1 MQITDASRFVIGGMA
16 PRSDKSSA
24 SAHLRQRASGVK
36 AMDEVLDREIVAAV
50 RRFVERD
57 VIPNASALEHRDE
70 YPHAMVSTM
79 RELGLFGATI
89 PAEFGGLGLSFLT
102 YARVMEELSR
112 GWMSL
117 AGVIN
122 SHLIMAHVIA
132 NHGTDAQKKYFL
144 PAMAR
149 GEKRGG
155 LALTEPHAGSDVQS
169 IRTTATRRGDDY
181 ILTGSKMFITNARH
195 GTMLAVAAKTNPHAD
210 PAYAGISMFAVEK
223 SDRGPT
229 VSRNLDKLGYK
240 GIDTCEV
247 LFEDVPVAAANLIGG
262 VEGAGFKQ
270 VMSALEV
277 GRINVAARAV
287 GVGQAAFET
296 AIRYAQQR
304 TAFGK
309 PICQHQAVQLM
320 LADMATRVEA
330 ARLLVANA
338 ARMKDANERC
348 DVEAGMAKL
357 FASEACAKISLD
369 AMRVLGGYGFMADF
383 PVERFYRDA
392 PLMLIGEGT
401 NEIQAL
407 VIARGLLAR
416 YAI

>member
-1 MQITDASRFVIGGMA
+1 
-16 PRSDKSSA
+16 
-24 SAHLRQRASGVK
+24 
-36 AMDEVLDREIVAAV
+36 MDEVADREIVEAV

-57 VIPNASALEHRDE
+57 VMPLASDLEHQDE
-70 YPHAMVSTM
+70 YPHALVAKMK
-79 RELGLFGATI
+79 ELGLFGATI
-89 PAEFGGLGLSFLT
+89 PVEHGGLGLSFST

-122 SHLIMAHVIA
+122 SHLIMAYVITH
-132 NHGTDAQKKYFL
+132 HGTDTQKKYFL

-169 IRTTATRRGDDY
+169 IRTTAERRGDNY
-181 ILTGSKMFITNARH
+181 MLSGSKMFITNARH
-195 GTMLAVAAKTNPHAD
+195 GTMLAVAAKTNPKAQ

-223 SDRGPT
+223 NESGPT
-229 VSRNLDKLGYK
+229 VSRNIKKLGYK

-247 LFEDVPVAAANLIGG
+247 LLDDLAVPATNLIGG
-262 VEGAGFKQ
+262 VEGQGFKQ

-287 GVGQAAFET
+287 GVGQAAFES

-304 TAFGK
+304 TTFGK
-309 PICQHQAVQLM
+309 PIAQHQAVQLM
-320 LADMATRVEA
+320 LADMGTRVEA
-330 ARLLVANA
+330 ARLLVMNA
-338 ARMKDANERC
+338 AKKKDAGERC

-357 FASEACAKISLD
+357 FASEACAKIALD
-369 AMRVLGGYGFMADF
+369 AMRVLAGYGFTQEF

-392 PLMLIGEGT
+392 PLMMIGEGT

-407 VIARGLLAR
+407 VIAKGLLSR

>member
-1 MQITDASRFVIGGMA
+1 
-16 PRSDKSSA
+16 
-24 SAHLRQRASGVK
+24 
-36 AMDEVLDREIVAAV
+36 MDEVLDKQVIEAV

-57 VIPNASALEHRDE
+57 VMPVATELEHRDE
-70 YPHAMVSTM
+70 YPQALVDKMK
-79 RELGLFGATI
+79 ELGLFGATI
-89 PAEFGGLGLSFLT
+89 PAAHGGLGLSFST

-122 SHLIMAHVIA
+122 SHLIMAYMIVH
-132 NHGTDAQKKYFL
+132 HGTEAQKQYFL
-144 PAMAR
+144 PAMAS

-169 IRTTATRRGDDY
+169 IRSTAVRRGDDY
-181 ILTGSKMFITNARH
+181 FLSGSKMFITNARH
-195 GTMLAVAAKTNPHAD
+195 GTMLAVAAKTNPRAE

-223 SDRGPT
+223 NANGPT
-229 VSRNLDKLGYK
+229 VSRNLKKLGYK

-247 LFEDVPVAAANLIGG
+247 LLEDFAVPAASLIGG
-262 VEGAGFKQ
+262 IEGQGFKQ

-287 GVGQAAFET
+287 GVAQAAFES

-309 PICQHQAVQLM
+309 PIAQHQAVQLM
-320 LADMATRVEA
+320 LADMGTRLEA
-330 ARLLVANA
+330 ARLLVISA
-338 ARMKDANERC
+338 AGKKDAGERC
-348 DVEAGMAKL
+348 DLEAGMAKL
-357 FASEACAKISLD
+357 FASEACAKIALD
-369 AMRVLGGYGFMADF
+369 AMRVLAGYGFTQEF

-392 PLMLIGEGT
+392 PLMMIGEGT
-401 NEIQAL
+401 NEIQSL
-407 VIARGLLAR
+407 VIARGLLTR
-416 YAI
+416 YSI

>member
-1 MQITDASRFVIGGMA
+1 
-16 PRSDKSSA
+16 
-24 SAHLRQRASGVK
+24 
-36 AMDEVLDREIVAAV
+36 MDEVLDKQVIEAV

-57 VIPNASALEHRDE
+57 VMPVATELEHRDE
-70 YPHAMVSTM
+70 YPQALVDRMK
-79 RELGLFGATI
+79 ELGLFGATI
-89 PAEFGGLGLSFLT
+89 PAAHGGLGLSFST

-122 SHLIMAHVIA
+122 SHLIMGYMIA
-132 NHGTDAQKKYFL
+132 NHGTEAQKQYFL
-144 PAMAR
+144 PAMAS
-149 GEKRGG
+149 GQKRGG

-169 IRTTATRRGDDY
+169 IRSTAVRRGDDY
-181 ILTGSKMFITNARH
+181 VLAGSKMFITNARH
-195 GTMLAVAAKTNPHAD
+195 GTMLAVAAKTNPRAE

-223 SDRGPT
+223 NANGPT
-229 VSRNLDKLGYK
+229 VGRNLKKLGYK

-247 LFEDVPVAAANLIGG
+247 LFEDFAVPAASLIGG
-262 VEGAGFKQ
+262 IEGQGFKQ

-287 GVGQAAFET
+287 GVAQAAFEN

-309 PICQHQAVQLM
+309 PIAQHQAVQLM
-320 LADMATRVEA
+320 LADMGTRLEA
-330 ARLLVANA
+330 ARLLVISA
-338 ARMKDANERC
+338 AGKKDAGERC
-348 DVEAGMAKL
+348 DLEAGMAKL
-357 FASEACAKISLD
+357 FASEACAKIALD
-369 AMRVLGGYGFMADF
+369 AMRVLAGYGFTQEF

-392 PLMLIGEGT
+392 PLMMIGEGT
-401 NEIQAL
+401 NEIQSL

-416 YAI
+416 YPI

>member
-1 MQITDASRFVIGGMA
+1 MEEA
-16 PRSDKSSA
+16 
-24 SAHLRQRASGVK
+24 
-36 AMDEVLDREIVAAV
+36 LDNEIVEAV
-50 RRFVERD
+50 RRFVDRE
-57 VIPNASALEHRDE
+57 VIPVASELEHNDE
-70 YPHAMVSTM
+70 YPHALVAKMK
-79 RELGLFGATI
+79 ELGLFGATI
-89 PAEFGGLGLSFLT
+89 PQADGGLGLSFVS
-102 YARVMEELSR
+102 YARIMTELSR

-132 NHGTDAQKKYFL
+132 NHGTAEQKRRFL
-144 PAMAR
+144 PAMAS

-169 IRTTATRRGDDY
+169 IRTTADRKGDNY
-181 ILTGSKMFITNARH
+181 VLSGSKMFITNARY
-195 GTMLAVAAKTNPHAD
+195 GTMLAVAAKTNPKAE
-210 PAYAGISMFAVEK
+210 PAYAGISLFAVEK
-223 SDRGPT
+223 NEHGPT
-229 VSRNLDKLGYK
+229 VSRQLKKLGYK

-247 LFEDVPVAAANLIGG
+247 SLDDLDVPADNLIGG
-262 VEGAGFKQ
+262 REGLGFKQ

-287 GVGQAAFET
+287 GVGQAAFEN

-304 TAFGK
+304 VAFGK
-309 PICQHQAVQLM
+309 PIAEHQAVQLL
-320 LADMATRVEA
+320 LADMGTRLQASRLMVEHA
-330 ARLLVANA
+330 AKK
-338 ARMKDANERC
+338 KDAGERC

-357 FASEACAKISLD
+357 FASEACAKMTLD
-369 AMRVLGGYGFMADF
+369 ALRVLGGYGYMAEF

-392 PLMLIGEGT
+392 PLMMIGEGT

-416 YAI
+416 NPV

>member
-1 MQITDASRFVIGGMA
+1 
-16 PRSDKSSA
+16 
-24 SAHLRQRASGVK
+24 
-36 AMDEVLDREIVAAV
+36 MDQNLDHEIIDAV
-50 RRFVERD
+50 RRFVDRD
-57 VIPNASALEHRDE
+57 VIPVATELEHNDE
-70 YPHAMVSTM
+70 YPHALVARMK
-79 RELGLFGATI
+79 ELGLFGATI
-89 PAEFGGLGLSFLT
+89 PQAHGGLGLSFVT
-102 YARVMEELSR
+102 YARIMAELAR

-122 SHLIMAHVIA
+122 SHLIMAYVIA
-132 NHGTDAQKKYFL
+132 NHGTDDQRGRFL
-144 PAMAR
+144 PAMAT

-169 IRTTATRRGDDY
+169 IRTTANRHGDNY
-181 ILTGSKMFITNARH
+181 VLAGSKMFITNARH
-195 GTMLAVAAKTNPHAD
+195 GTMLAVAAKTNLKAE
-210 PAYAGISMFAVEK
+210 PAYAGISLFAVEK
-223 SDRGPT
+223 NDRGPT
-229 VSRNLDKLGYK
+229 VSRQLKKLGYK

-247 LFEDVPVAAANLIGG
+247 LLEDLEVPATNLIGG
-262 VEGAGFKQ
+262 REGVGFKQ

-287 GVGQAAFET
+287 GVGQAAFDS

-309 PICQHQAVQLM
+309 PIAEHQAVQLM
-320 LADMATRVEA
+320 LADMGTRLQAAKLMVE
-330 ARLLVANA
+330 NA
-338 ARMKDANERC
+338 AQKKDAGERC

-357 FASEACAKISLD
+357 FASEACTKITLD
-369 AMRVLGGYGFMADF
+369 ALRVLGGYGYMAEF

-392 PLMLIGEGT
+392 PLMMIGEGT

-416 YAI
+416 NPA